1 MPGRFCFR
9 TASATRCLS
18 SVLWSDV
25 WELHLA
31 MIISWPT
38 PLHHVS
44 LRGLGCRF
52 TLEAYF
58 LRITSSDDHL
68 FSGCTLAGAGTHL
81 LALSPGFRGLTLQR
95 CTLAGAGTHLLA
107 LSPGFRG
114 LTLQRCTLAGAG
126 THLLARSLLLPA
138 TGARPRGHGV
148 HQILLLSGST
158 GDVAH
163 GAWRV
168 LACHAAISRAV
179 CQRLHH
185 VVLIRE
191 GSLRPRATSS
201 ARRALTE
208 LAL

>member
-1 MPGRFCFR
+1 MG
-9 TASATRCLS
+9 TMTVAIG
-18 SVLWSDV
+18 
-25 WELHLA
+25 E
-31 MIISWPT
+31 T
-38 PLHHVS
+38 PNDCQGHS
-44 LRGLGCRF
+44 K
-52 TLEAYF
+52 
-58 LRITSSDDHL
+58 SK
-68 FSGCTLAGAGTHL
+68 L
-81 LALSPGFRGLTLQR
+81 LIFAEPSPG
-95 CTLAGAGTHLLA
+95 C
-107 LSPGFRG
+107 RG

-148 HQILLLSGST
+148 HQILLLFGST

-201 ARRALTE
+201 ARGALTE

>member
-1 MPGRFCFR
+1 M
-9 TASATRCLS
+9 
-18 SVLWSDV
+18 
-25 WELHLA
+25 
-31 MIISWPT
+31 
-38 PLHHVS
+38 S

-68 FSGCTLAGAGTHL
+68 FSGCTLAGAGTHLLALSPGFRGLTLQRCTLAGAGTRL

-201 ARRALTE
+201 ARGALTE

>member
-1 MPGRFCFR
+1 M
-9 TASATRCLS
+9 
-18 SVLWSDV
+18 
-25 WELHLA
+25 
-31 MIISWPT
+31 
-38 PLHHVS
+38 S

-107 LSPGFRG
+107 
-114 LTLQRCTLAGAG
+114 
-126 THLLARSLLLPA
+126 RSLLLPA

-148 HQILLLSGST
+148 HQILLLFGST

-201 ARRALTE
+201 ARGALTE